1 MKGRSA
7 EDGAASG
14 RGSASLGFMDKL
26 EILSYTLLISLLL
39 ILGGMGLWIF
49 LTTSSEIR
57 SNKRPSITIL
67 DLARLEL
74 RAGPVSVKL
83 WIRGV

>member
-26 EILSYTLLISLLL
+26 GILSYTLLISLLL
-39 ILGGMGLWIF
+39 ILGGMELWTF

-57 SNKRPSITIL
+57 INKRPSITIL

-83 WIRGV
+83 WIRKV